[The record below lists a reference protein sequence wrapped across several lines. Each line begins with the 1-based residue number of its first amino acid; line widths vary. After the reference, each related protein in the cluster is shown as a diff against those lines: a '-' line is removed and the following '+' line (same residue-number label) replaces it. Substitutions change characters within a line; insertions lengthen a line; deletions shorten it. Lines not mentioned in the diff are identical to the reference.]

1 MLLCSV
7 KAFADLGEFTVE
19 VSGDV
24 ALQTSHDVFLAEA
37 FAGSA
42 DYVGA
47 GPWVALHADQA
58 DGVEGSVGLSVAAAI
73 EAVAVGLAAGGRD
86 RTDTEPHWVL

>member
-7 KAFADLGEFTVE
+7 KAFADLGEF
-19 VSGDV
+19 
-24 ALQTSHDVFLAEA
+24 TSHDVFLAEA